1 MTTIYPGA
9 ARPHETEPGTGQ
21 LSRRLLGKTAWS
33 VNPIGIGTWSMGG
46 AWGAIDDG
54 ASRQALRV
62 AVAEGVDF
70 FDTADNYGCGH
81 SEVLLGEV
89 LSALGRNKPYV
100 ATKIGR
106 RANASDYTL
115 DSFRRWT
122 DASRERLAVDT
133 IDLMQL
139 HCPPPGGL
147 LAASCFRC
155 SRPVGRR
162 GAHTQ
167 LWPQRPIGRPRH
179 TSSLLSRR
187 GDLPGG
193 FQCLP
198 PTSCSGAVS
207 RRPRRWCRDHRSGAA
222 GLWALE
228 REVDPR
234 DTLLT
239 RRPPFL
245 QQAW

>member
-81 SEVLLGEV
+81 GEVLLGEV

-106 RANASDYTL
+106 RANASPPWL
-115 DSFRRWT
+115 VALFCENGVVLRIELGAQWF
-122 DASRERLAVDT
+122 AGER
-133 IDLMQL
+133 
-139 HCPPPGGL
+139 
-147 LAASCFRC
+147 
-155 SRPVGRR
+155 
-162 GAHTQ
+162 
-167 LWPQRPIGRPRH
+167 PQREPNCIQVLVILAFTGQNENPRMKAEFVQSPFDLFRWDPVFGASDDHKVGFSGRN
-179 TSSLLSRR
+179 
-187 GDLPGG
+187 
-193 FQCLP
+193 
-198 PTSCSGAVS
+198 
-207 RRPRRWCRDHRSGAA
+207 
-222 GLWALE
+222 
-228 REVDPR
+228 
-234 DTLLT
+234 
-239 RRPPFL
+239 
-245 QQAW
+245 